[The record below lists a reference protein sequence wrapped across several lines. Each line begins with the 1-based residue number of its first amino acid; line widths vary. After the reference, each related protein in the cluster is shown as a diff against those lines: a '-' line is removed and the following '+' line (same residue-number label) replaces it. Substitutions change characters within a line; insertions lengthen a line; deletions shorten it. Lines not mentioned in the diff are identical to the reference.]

1 LPFQSAEEKLYVV
14 ERLCRTMERHSE
26 DESVAAYAMRAF
38 EAMAREDPGGM
49 KGPLESSVAP
59 QLVTQAIR

>member
-1 LPFQSAEEKLYVV
+1 
-14 ERLCRTMERHSE
+14 M
-26 DESVAAYAMRAF
+26 

-49 KGPLESSVAP
+49 NGPLESSAAP